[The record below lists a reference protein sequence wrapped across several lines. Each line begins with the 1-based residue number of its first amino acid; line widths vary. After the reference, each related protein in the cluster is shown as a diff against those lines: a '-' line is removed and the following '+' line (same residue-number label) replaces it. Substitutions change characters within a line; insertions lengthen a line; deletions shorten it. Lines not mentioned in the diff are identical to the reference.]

1 MVHGVDRRR
10 RRRTE
15 QNRSLMRSARVLV
28 ADEQVLA
35 VLSGGDERVQDQRV
49 GRRPHDADDGAGQR
63 EIEVDAARP

>member
-1 MVHGVDRRR
+1 
-10 RRRTE
+10 
-15 QNRSLMRSARVLV
+15 MRSARVLV